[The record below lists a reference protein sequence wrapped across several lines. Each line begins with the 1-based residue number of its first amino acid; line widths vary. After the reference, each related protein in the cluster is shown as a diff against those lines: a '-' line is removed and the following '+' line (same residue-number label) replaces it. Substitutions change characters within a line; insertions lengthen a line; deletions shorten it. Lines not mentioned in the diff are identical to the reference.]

1 MTALGLLE
9 QVAAFGVQMAFV
21 GADLVIQPKGTL
33 PCELRAQLAA
43 NKSQVRAL
51 LDREISWRVEMMNP
65 QVPPCGR
72 PQCSAS
78 WLGLTS
84 TPELTTASLVVTRCR
99 RWACNRSRGDV
110 DRVAVPRG
118 WCWRTGRHLV
128 EDEPNPTV
136 INDACSVGGQSSPA
150 T

>member
-1 MTALGLLE
+1 MTALALLE
-9 QVAAFGVQMAFV
+9 QVAAAGVQIRVV

-43 NKSQVRAL
+43 NKPQVRAL
-51 LDREISWRVEMMNP
+51 LDPEIRWRVEIMNP
-65 QVPPCGR
+65 QVPPW
-72 PQCSAS
+72 PAPV
-78 WLGLTS
+78 LGL
-84 TPELTTASLVVTRCR
+84 LARTALDPGVDDCFSCGDPLP